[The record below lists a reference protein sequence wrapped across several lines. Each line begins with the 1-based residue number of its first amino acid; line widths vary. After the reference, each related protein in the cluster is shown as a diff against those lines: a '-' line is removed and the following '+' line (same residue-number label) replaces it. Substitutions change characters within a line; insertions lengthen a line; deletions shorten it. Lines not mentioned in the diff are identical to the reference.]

1 MQQAKRSSL
10 ALLISL
16 LIHGAIVS
24 ALLWNWYE
32 SNDSANNHAGELAT
46 IISMEMVQGM
56 RIEEVEPEPESEPQ
70 KVEPESAKEEV
81 VSDPTK
87 KPEPEKKKQPEKK
100 PEKPKDKPKPPKEK
114 SKKQVKESEQSQK
127 LPKNLPVG
135 DRNVNSTSTVNLKA
149 TATGSVNTNAN
160 MVGSGSNT
168 NEIAAYKAALY
179 REIERRKDYPMRA
192 KMMRKQGVVHISF
205 NVGHDGSLS
214 NENVIKSSGDDSLDK
229 AALKAVKS
237 ARPIGPK
244 PHGFASNLSVPI
256 RFSLQ

>member
-46 IISMEMVQGM
+46 TISMEMVQGM
-56 RIEEVEPEPESEPQ
+56 RVEEVEPEPESEPQ

-114 SKKQVKESEQSQK
+114 SKKQVKESEQSQNCQK
-127 LPKNLPVG
+127 TC
-135 DRNVNSTSTVNLKA
+135 R
-149 TATGSVNTNAN
+149 
-160 MVGSGSNT
+160 
-168 NEIAAYKAALY
+168 
-179 REIERRKDYPMRA
+179 
-192 KMMRKQGVVHISF
+192 
-205 NVGHDGSLS
+205 
-214 NENVIKSSGDDSLDK
+214 
-229 AALKAVKS
+229 
-237 ARPIGPK
+237 
-244 PHGFASNLSVPI
+244 
-256 RFSLQ
+256 